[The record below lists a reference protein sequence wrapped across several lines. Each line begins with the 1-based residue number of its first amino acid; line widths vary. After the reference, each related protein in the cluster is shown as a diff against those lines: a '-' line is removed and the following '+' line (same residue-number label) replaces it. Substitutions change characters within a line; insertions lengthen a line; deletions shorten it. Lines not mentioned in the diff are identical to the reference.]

1 MPMAREGYKS
11 FIKKRR
17 LTIPAVLFN
26 EMEKYTSVTFWEDPY
41 TTTEEKL
48 LLRFW
53 FLMDHGVSITQGLVN
68 KGILRPGADLWGF
81 LKCQDDAACNI

>member
-1 MPMAREGYKS
+1 MPMAQEAYKS

-17 LTIPAVLFN
+17 LTIPADLFS
-26 EMEKYTSVTFWEDPY
+26 ELEKYESVTFWEDPY
-41 TTTEEKL
+41 TTTEEKF

-68 KGILRPGADLWGF
+68 KGILRPGADLWEVV
-81 LKCQDDAACNI
+81 KSHETACDI